1 MAIGESQRVM
11 YERGKGGRQPAP
23 SQWARLTGETGGD
36 VRPVKAPQAS
46 QARPAPHIVGS
57 LFARAKPAREKCLPC
72 QREVPSVSEAEG
84 FLAVCGCN
92 GQSGKA
98 RRNPPGR

>member
-1 MAIGESQRVM
+1 M
-11 YERGKGGRQPAP
+11 
-23 SQWARLTGETGGD
+23 GGD
-36 VRPVKAPQAS
+36 ARPVGTPQAS
-46 QARPAPHIVGS
+46 QARPAPLKGEP
-57 LFARAKPAREKCLPC
+57 FAGEAREGSLPC
-72 QREVPSVSEAEG
+72 QREVPSASEAEG